1 MIYVVCDSLLINV
14 GYDLLTVFTFYLTH
28 TRTQSHN
35 NKAIPTQKGESI
47 IDTLTNVERRLS
59 YSDKIE
65 GEGSSG
71 KVEIIQLLWQMTIQ
85 KLNLIHQFDNSNKKN
100 DNATRQQYGHYHLP
114 DDYHMLTNGIS
125 GTSKKNHTATIATIQ
140 RSTPPLNKQQYQQLA
155 KLYNQ
160 LIDIHTQLE
169 LQYPLFYMHT
179 FDPTISI
186 IDPVHKITSAVSNWL
201 LDEIVSIQRR
211 LMEGRALY
219 TLKSS
224 QSNNTH
230 NS

>member
-1 MIYVVCDSLLINV
+1 
-14 GYDLLTVFTFYLTH
+14 
-28 TRTQSHN
+28 
-35 NKAIPTQKGESI
+35 
-47 IDTLTNVERRLS
+47 
-59 YSDKIE
+59 
-65 GEGSSG
+65 
-71 KVEIIQLLWQMTIQ
+71 MTIQ
-85 KLNLIHQFDNSNKKN
+85 KLNLIHQFDNKKN
-100 DNATRQQYGHYHLP
+100 DNATREQYGQYHPP
-114 DDYHMLTNGIS
+114 DDYHMLTNGNS
-125 GTSKKNHTATIATIQ
+125 STSKKNHTATTATI
-140 RSTPPLNKQQYQQLA
+140 RSTPPPPLNKQQYQQLA

-160 LIDIHTQLE
+160 LIDIHSKLE

>member
-1 MIYVVCDSLLINV
+1 
-14 GYDLLTVFTFYLTH
+14 LTH
-28 TRTQSHN
+28 THTHKITQY

-59 YSDKIE
+59 YSGRIE
-65 GEGSSG
+65 REGSSG
-71 KVEIIQLLWQMTIQ
+71 GVEIIQLLWQMTIQ
-85 KLNLIHQFDNSNKKN
+85 KLNLIHQTDNSNKKN
-100 DNATRQQYGHYHLP
+100 NTATRQQYGHYHLP

-125 GTSKKNHTATIATIQ
+125 STSKKNHTATVATI
-140 RSTPPLNKQQYQQLA
+140 RSTPPMNKQQYQQLA

-160 LIDIHTQLE
+160 LIDIHTKLE

-186 IDPVHKITSAVSNWL
+186 IDPVHKISSAVSNWL

-211 LMEGRALY
+211 LMEGRAL
-219 TLKSS
+219 TSHSGQLS
-224 QSNNTH
+224 
-230 NS
+230 

>member
-1 MIYVVCDSLLINV
+1 
-14 GYDLLTVFTFYLTH
+14 
-28 TRTQSHN
+28 
-35 NKAIPTQKGESI
+35 
-47 IDTLTNVERRLS
+47 LS
-59 YSDKIE
+59 YSGRIE

-71 KVEIIQLLWQMTIQ
+71 GVEIIQLLWQMTIQ
-85 KLNLIHQFDNSNKKN
+85 KLNLIHQFDNKKN
-100 DNATRQQYGHYHLP
+100 DIATREQYGHYHLA
-114 DDYHMLTNGIS
+114 DNYHMLTNGIS
-125 GTSKKNHTATIATIQ
+125 CTKKNHTATTATI
-140 RSTPPLNKQQYQQLA
+140 RSTPPMNKQQYQQLA

-160 LIDIHTQLE
+160 LIDIHSKLE

-201 LDEIVSIQRR
+201 LDEIVSIQRQ
-211 LMEGRALY
+211 LMGGRALY